1 MMLIQGIIVT
11 LINRVKIGE
20 NPLGEP
26 IYEEKEIEVQNVL
39 VAPATADD
47 LVNVSDLEG
56 RKTIYTIAIPKG
68 DTNIWENQ
76 KVKFFNKTWKVIT
89 ESEEGIESM
98 MPLVWNKKYK
108 VERYD

>member
-1 MMLIQGIIVT
+1 MILIQGITVL

-26 IYEEKEIEVQNVL
+26 IYEDKPIEVKNIL

-76 KVKFFNKTWKVIT
+76 RVKFFNKTWKVIT
-89 ESEEGIESM
+89 EAEEGIESM
-98 MPLVWNKKYK
+98 MPLAWNKKYK

>member
-20 NPLGEP
+20 NPLREP

-47 LVNVSDLEG
+47 LVNVGDLEG

-76 KVKFFNKTWKVIT
+76 KVKFLNKTWKVIT
-89 ESEEGIESM
+89 EAEEGIESM
-98 MPLVWNKKYK
+98 MPLAWNKKYK
-108 VERYD
+108 VERHD

>member
-1 MMLIQGIIVT
+1 MILIQGITVL

-20 NPLGEP
+20 NPLGKP
-26 IYEEKEIEVQNVL
+26 IYEDKPIEVKNIL

-76 KVKFFNKTWKVIT
+76 RVKFFNKTWKVIT
-89 ESEEGIESM
+89 EAEEGIESM
-98 MPLVWNKKYK
+98 MPLAWNKKYK